1 MKACVTTGERRKLE
15 YREVPTPSPGPGML
29 LMKTIYAFLCGSD
42 LEYLDRPDIPPGEG
56 RGHEFVA
63 EVAEVGEGV
72 TEFAVGDRV
81 APLPY
86 GPESGNYKCIAEYFL
101 IPPIGLQKVPDHVT
115 NEEAIFV
122 EPLCTGYG
130 SVEASDV
137 KPGQSAVIIGTGK
150 IGLLGVMSARLLGA
164 APVIAVDIVQSRLD
178 KALELGAHAALN
190 AKEVD
195 VVSEVQKLTDGGA
208 NVVIIC
214 ASRGDVLNQA
224 MEMCRNGS
232 RIVIAGVTPTTT
244 IEPRILVTKWLSV
257 SGVLGGRW
265 PETRNLMALALY
277 LIAHKQVDARP
288 MISEVMSLKDIQRA
302 LDTSYSGEN
311 TAVLLKP

>member
-1 MKACVTTGERRKLE
+1 MKACITTGEKRKLE
-15 YREVPTPSPGPGML
+15 YKEVPTPSPGPGML

-214 ASRGDVLNQA
+214 ASRGDVLNQD
-224 MEMCRNGS
+224 GDT
-232 RIVIAGVTPTTT
+232 VGIAGKVL
-244 IEPRILVTKWLSV
+244 RLTK
-257 SGVLGGRW
+257 
-265 PETRNLMALALY
+265 
-277 LIAHKQVDARP
+277 HRP
-288 MISEVMSLKDIQRA
+288 MVMVQLRRELAGGHLSGKIDRRIRRDQTYARAA
-302 LDTSYSGEN
+302 LDAAHGFTDN
-311 TAVLLKP
+311 ADAMK